1 MKRRVLG
8 AVCTLLLICLSVNL
22 FFGGALKGKQYNVF
36 YSNPN
41 HAGMIALTFDDGPHP
56 RYTPE
61 ILDILDEY
69 GIKATFFVVGE
80 NVSYYSDIV
89 KEEIARG
96 HEIGNHTY
104 EHKNI
109 SGYDSERLTREIKK
123 CEETLASLDYS
134 CKLFRPPEG
143 ALGAQQGRQIKEL
156 DYRVILWN
164 LDTRDWAHNTPW
176 QISNY
181 LMKNVKSGDIILM
194 HDFVGKNSPTPAAL
208 RIFIPKMLAAGY
220 SFVTVSELIDGV
232 SEADH

>member
-1 MKRRVLG
+1 MIKRFLSITC
-8 AVCTLLLICLSVNL
+8 ALLLTLVSLGL
-22 FFGGALKGKQYNVF
+22 FFGGTVRGKQYNVF

-56 RYTPE
+56 KYTPE

-80 NVSYYSDIV
+80 NVGYYSNIV

-109 SGYDSERLTREIKK
+109 SEYGGQALMQEIKK
-123 CEETLASLDYS
+123 CEDALASLNYS
-134 CKLFRPPEG
+134 SKLFRPPEG
-143 ALGAQQGRQIKEL
+143 ALGAEQGRQIKEL

-194 HDFVGKNSPTPAAL
+194 HDFIGKNSPTPAAL

-220 SFVTVSELIDGV
+220 RFVTVSELM
-232 SEADH
+232 EYA

>member
-1 MKRRVLG
+1 MKRRVWG

-69 GIKATFFVVGE
+69 GVKATFFVVGE

-164 LDTRDWAHNTPW
+164 LDTRDWAHTPTD
-176 QISNY
+176 QIVRHVLSS
-181 LMKNVKSGDIILM
+181 VQDGDIILF
-194 HDFVGKNSPTPAAL
+194 HDYVVGDSPTPAAL
-208 RIFIPKMLAAGY
+208 RALLPILLARG
-220 SFVTVSELIDGV
+220 FQPVTITELLGSE
-232 SEADH
+232 

>member
-1 MKRRVLG
+1 MVLL
-8 AVCTLLLICLSVNL
+8 AISSRL
-22 FFGGALKGKQYNVF
+22 FLGGAIRGKQYNVF

-41 HAGMIALTFDDGPHP
+41 DSGKIALTFDDGPHP
-56 RYTPE
+56 KYTRQ

-80 NVSYYSDIV
+80 NAKFYPDLVR
-89 KEEIARG
+89 EEIERG

-109 SGYDSERLTREIKK
+109 LDYDAKGLCEEIKK
-123 CEETLASLDYS
+123 CERELARFEYS

-143 ALGAQQGRQIKEL
+143 ALGSEQGRQIKDL
-156 DYRVILWN
+156 DYTVILWN

-176 QISNY
+176 QISSY

-194 HDFVGKNSPTPAAL
+194 HDFIGKNSPTPEAL
-208 RIFIPKMLAAGY
+208 RIFIPQMLAAGY
-220 SFVTVSELIDGV
+220 NFVTVSELIGAPAISDAPI
-232 SEADH
+232 S